1 MRSRALP
8 ENGRN
13 VTFSSARK
21 GLLEG
26 IATLAAKSFLPQK
39 GARRTQKK
47 RSGPKDGS
55 FQTLRFLRFLAAKN
69 FPQIALIRKARLVD
83 GRSI

>member
-8 ENGRN
+8 ENRLN

-26 IATLAAKSFLPQK
+26 IASLAAKSFLPQK
-39 GARRTQKK
+39 GARRTQKRDQDRK
-47 RSGPKDGS
+47 TVHLKLCD
-55 FQTLRFLRFLAAKN
+55 FCDFLRLK
-69 FPQIALIRKARLVD
+69 FPAD
-83 GRSI
+83 SPD